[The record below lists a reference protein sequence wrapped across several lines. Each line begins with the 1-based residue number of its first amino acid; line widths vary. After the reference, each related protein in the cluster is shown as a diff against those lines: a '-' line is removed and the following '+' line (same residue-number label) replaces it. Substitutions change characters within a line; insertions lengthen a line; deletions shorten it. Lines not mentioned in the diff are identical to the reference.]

1 MKEYSDTQ
9 SMIAEATALKNEFDL
24 AKKEK
29 QLWDEKFDREEQI
42 YMGDREFGN
51 IYSNQSRNDARTV
64 VRMSQTVIE
73 SQIDLSIPDAVFK
86 PVAKDDERAVRKLQA
101 EVDYILRSGN
111 MDEINTLA
119 EREVKKYG
127 IVAYK
132 VLRDAHKKTQV
143 ICIHPKNILWAAGA
157 TDKNKCRC
165 WYHVENETLQECK
178 KRYGKAADALP
189 QLGERA
195 DVNYDEVGTKYES
208 NVNKTNDVNLSPDVF
223 SRAAEDPLAKYVV
236 IEKWYLDDDDEAGV
250 IAFSN
255 ECILWKVPKFYHGR
269 KVDPETEEY
278 EYDKD
283 GEEVLVD
290 EDELIVPYNERIE
303 EENEAGEK
311 VVVEQP
317 KIEAGAKLPRYHPKG
332 PDSIPIVIQNNIP
345 RSKAIPGISDIERTY
360 DFEQSMKKMI
370 HKHEERILKGNTKIL
385 YNKQQEEEAAQLL
398 DTDELNI
405 IPVMDVNNFK
415 DFEAKDRGREA
426 IEFYDFLKQDLQYQ
440 LGITQAWQ
448 GMTQGEAKSGKAIQS
463 LVNQTA
469 EKISIKVNEK
479 NIAYKRIYRL
489 LCNFVLCF
497 SDGDMAYR
505 LDNTLETE
513 YGTFNKYDML
523 RKDDSGNWLYPDFD
537 IEISAEQGFPKTK
550 TAMMEM
556 LLNLAG
562 GGYFEATPR
571 NLLVWQTLAK
581 LGFPQAESI
590 LQAIQTE
597 LDRQM
602 QLEQQQME
610 MQQQQTQADVTAK
623 TGVAP
628 DGKPTMEK
636 IVEMLPK
643 DIREAFL
650 ALPPEQQQE
659 LMGGRNV

>member
-1 MKEYSDTQ
+1 VKEYSDTQ